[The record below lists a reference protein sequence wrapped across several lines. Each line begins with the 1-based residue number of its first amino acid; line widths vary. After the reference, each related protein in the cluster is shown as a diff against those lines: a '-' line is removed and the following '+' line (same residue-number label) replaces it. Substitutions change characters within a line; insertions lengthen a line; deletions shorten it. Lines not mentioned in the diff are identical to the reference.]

1 MMTIDGP
8 DMKAILKRLPDEKDA
23 KKAAYRAINRS
34 LVAGRKAAGEEVA
47 KDYKISGGKVNK
59 IGKFARANSSNI
71 EATITWKG
79 PAIPLEEW
87 GTNPANPPKRRRKKP
102 LVGKVFRGKK
112 TTYKGVFVGRYN
124 SGKARAY
131 VRTTKNR
138 FPIRRV
144 YGPSA
149 AQLVAAKYV
158 KERFTK
164 RASQML
170 EKRLEHEINYILS
183 KK

>member
-8 DMKAILKRLPDEKDA
+8 DMKAILKRLPDENNA
-23 KKAAYRAINRS
+23 RKAAFRAINRS
-34 LVAGRKAAGEEVA
+34 LVAGRKAAGEEVS
-47 KDYKISGGKVNK
+47 KDYKITGGKVNK
-59 IGKFARANSSNI
+59 LGTFKKANTSNI

-87 GTNPANPPKRRRKKP
+87 GTNPSNPPKRRRKKP

-112 TTYKGVFVGRYN
+112 TTYKGVFVGKYN

-131 VRTTKNR
+131 VRSTKKR
-138 FPIRRV
+138 FPIKRV

-158 KERFTK
+158 KVRFIK
-164 RASQML
+164 RANQML

>member
-34 LVAGRKAAGEEVA
+34 LVSGRKAAGEEVA

-59 IGKFARANSSNI
+59 LGKFKRANSSNI
-71 EATITWKG
+71 EAEIKWKG

-87 GTNPANPPKRRRKKP
+87 GTNPRNPPKRRRKKP
-102 LVGKVFRGKK
+102 ILGTVFRGTK
-112 TTYKGVFVGRYN
+112 TVYRGAFIANYN

-131 VRTTKNR
+131 VRTTKKR

-149 AQLVAAKYV
+149 AQLVGAKLV
-158 KERFTK
+158 RERFTK
-164 RASQML
+164 RASEML
-170 EKRLEHEINYILS
+170 EKRLEHEINYIIS

>member
-1 MMTIDGP
+1 MTISGP
-8 DMKAILKRLPDEKDA
+8 NMKDILRQLPDENDA
-23 KKAAYRAINRS
+23 RKAASRAINRS
-34 LVAGRKAAGEEVA
+34 LVSGRKAAGEEVA
-47 KDYKISGGKVNK
+47 RDYKISGGKVSK
-59 IGKFARANSSNI
+59 LGKLDKSNPSNI
-71 EATITWKG
+71 SAKITWKG

-87 GTNPANPPKRRRKKP
+87 GTNPKSPPKRRRKKP
-102 LVGKVFRGKK
+102 ILGTVFRGKK
-112 TTYKGVFVGRYN
+112 TTYRGAFIGRGGGR
-124 SGKARAY
+124 SRAY

-149 AQLVAAKYV
+149 ASLVGARLV
-158 KERFTK
+158 QQRFVV
-164 RASQML
+164 RANEML

>member
-1 MMTIDGP
+1 MITIDGP
-8 DMKAILKRLPDEKDA
+8 NMRDIMRQLPDEKDA
-23 KKAAYRAINRS
+23 RKAAYRAINRS
-34 LVAGRKAAGEEVA
+34 LVSGRKAAGEEVA

-59 IGKFARANSSNI
+59 LGKLSRANSSNI
-71 EATITWKG
+71 EAKITWSG

-87 GTNPANPPKRRRKKP
+87 GTNPKNPPKRRRKKP
-102 LVGKVFRGKK
+102 ILGTVFRSKK
-112 TTYKGVFVGRYN
+112 TTYRGAFVARYN

-131 VRTTKNR
+131 IRTTKKR

-149 AQLVAAKYV
+149 AQLVAAKLV

-164 RASQML
+164 RANEML
-170 EKRLEHEINYILS
+170 EKGLEHEIN
-183 KK
+183 